1 MNALLRETLLHLL
14 RARLWWYRLA
24 EQQMNK
30 THHDLPT
37 VLRAQWDLR
46 QRIKELE
53 DERPAF

>member
-24 EQQMNK
+24 EQQMIK

-37 VLRAQWDLR
+37 VLRAQWDLN
-46 QRIKELE
+46 QRIKEIE
-53 DERPAF
+53 NGRVAR